1 MAIPHSKLHEFD
13 LRNKRVFLRA
23 DLNVPLNNRNIVDDF
38 RLRAILPT
46 IDLIRRKG
54 GYILLATH
62 LGRPKEYTPTL
73 STKILVPWFR
83 EQGYDV
89 HFEPDIAAVS
99 SDKNEHDIILL
110 ENLRF
115 FPGEK
120 NRDPAFAQKLFEL
133 GDYYVND
140 AFGLLHRD
148 DTSVT
153 LLPQIY
159 AQDKKSFGLLVEEE
173 FKVLSDLKDRP
184 QEPFLVIAG
193 GGKARDKLPFLRALL
208 GKIDTLLLCPAIVF
222 TFLQAQ
228 GLPVGKSLVDKESLQ
243 DVQDFMNEALKKGT
257 RIVFPLDYQ
266 IARGSLEG
274 PLEEVAFDS
283 IPDDGVGISIGSTTE
298 KLFAQ
303 ELAKANTIFF
313 NGLPGLW
320 SRPETLNGA
329 RTLLELLGQSSAFT
343 VIGGG
348 DSVAAADRFGL
359 ASRISYCSTGGGATL
374 AYLAG
379 EALPGIVAMQ

>member
-13 LRNKRVFLRA
+13 LSNKTVFLRA
-23 DLNVPLNNRNIVDDF
+23 DLNVPLNNGTIVDDF

-46 IDLIRRKG
+46 IDLIRQKG
-54 GYILLATH
+54 GRIVLATH
-62 LGRPKEYTPTL
+62 LGRPKEPTPTL
-73 STKILVPWFR
+73 STKILAPWFT
-83 EQGYDV
+83 EHGYVV
-89 HFEPDIAAVS
+89 HFEADIAAV
-99 SDKNEHDIILL
+99 DTQHPHDITLL

-120 NRDPAFAQKLFEL
+120 NHDPAFAQKLFKL
-133 GDYYVND
+133 ADYYVND
-140 AFGLLHRD
+140 AFALLHRD

-153 LLPQIY
+153 LLPRLY
-159 AQDKKSFGLLVEEE
+159 PQDKKSFGLLVEKE
-173 FKVLSDLKDRP
+173 FKVLWRLKDRP
-184 QEPFLVIAG
+184 QEPFLVVAG
-193 GGKARDKLPFLRALL
+193 GGKAHDKLPFLRALT

-243 DVQDFMNEALKKGT
+243 DVQDFMNEAEKKGT
-257 RIVFPLDYQ
+257 KIIFPLDYQ

-274 PLEEVAFDS
+274 PLEEVAFDT
-283 IPDDGVGISIGSTTE
+283 IPDDAVGISIGSKTE

-303 ELAKANTIFF
+303 ELAKARTIFF

-320 SRPETLNGA
+320 SRPETLSGA
-329 RTLLELLGQSSAFT
+329 RTLLERVARSDAFT

-348 DSVAAADRFGL
+348 DSVAAADRFNL
-359 ASRISYCSTGGGATL
+359 ASKMSYCSTGGGAAL

-379 EALPGIVAMQ
+379 ETLPGIVAMQ